1 MWEQHKKKIVERR
14 RMEQAV
20 LEGFSIGI
28 CLLAVGIM
36 LMLAK

>member
-1 MWEQHKKKIVERR
+1 MWEQHKKRIVERHGT
-14 RMEQAV
+14 EQTV
-20 LEGFSIGI
+20 LEGFSVGT

>member
-1 MWEQHKKKIVERR
+1 MWEQHKKRIVERHR
-14 RMEQAV
+14 TEQAV
-20 LEGFSIGI
+20 LEGVSIGI